1 LNWEFSGD
9 AEWIVEPNGA
19 GDNATTVIRSGNITD
34 TQTTVLSLN
43 ANFMAGLAEFDV
55 RVDSEELWDKFEFI
69 VDGRSVNTWS
79 GYSDWEVFSYELSKG
94 EHLLQWKY
102 SKDFANHGG
111 EDTVWLD
118 NFRLPLSVSA
128 SLEINA
134 VDNQLVVRGLA
145 GHKYLLEVSE
155 DLKNWRSHESVVLN
169 SEGQAVVTIELPKGN
184 DHSQYYRAVAP

>member
-9 AEWIVEPNGA
+9 AEWSVEPNGA

-43 ANFMAGLAEFDV
+43 ANFMAGLAEFSV

-111 EDTVWLD
+111 EDAVWLD

-128 SLEINA
+128 SLEVSTLN
-134 VDNQLVVRGLA
+134 NQLIVKGLA
-145 GHKYLLEVSE
+145 GHKYNLEISN
-155 DLKNWRSHESVVLN
+155 DLKNWRHHDSVVLDN
-169 SEGQAVVTIELPKGN
+169 EGQASVSIELPQGKGQ
-184 DHSQYYRAVAP
+184 SAYYRAVAP